1 MPGVRLFGLLPVVLS
16 VAIGSIPVAPPEHV
30 HEADDHGEHHVVV
43 HRHAAIHT
51 GVHHSANHDGVL
63 DDDDGTILT
72 LEPIYVVPP
81 VVALQAPLG
90 SLPTQIDQPGY
101 TFAVKTEYVERLIH
115 GPPRMPAS
123 FRGPPSSHV

>member
-1 MPGVRLFGLLPVVLS
+1 MPDVRLSGLLALVLTA
-16 VAIGSIPVAPPEHV
+16 AIGSIPVAPPEHV

-72 LEPIYVVPP
+72 LEPIYIVPP
-81 VVALQAPLG
+81 VVALQTPLA

-101 TFAVKTEYVERLIH
+101 
-115 GPPRMPAS
+115 
-123 FRGPPSSHV
+123 